1 MRHHPLRLI
10 SRSRCIRGESR
21 PKTASFSSLRRDA
34 PRRVRAGAS
43 FKCGILR
50 AEYAPMGAVSDRSV
64 RRPLA
69 AYQHPETLTRREVQ
83 ILRLVADGL
92 GNRDIA
98 AALCVSEETVK
109 THLRRLM
116 RKLNATSRANAVAI
130 AIRSDLI
137 V

>member
-1 MRHHPLRLI
+1 M
-10 SRSRCIRGESR
+10 E
-21 PKTASFSSLRRDA
+21 
-34 PRRVRAGAS
+34 
-43 FKCGILR
+43 
-50 AEYAPMGAVSDRSV
+50 AVSDRSG

-69 AYQHPETLTRREVQ
+69 AYQPPETLTRREVQ